1 LAAHAAIAMKASRN
15 SINLRAA
22 LVNRDVIGQAK
33 GILMERL
40 KIDQIEAFRL
50 VSQASQRSNRKLIAI
65 AEELTL
71 TGDLRSTNW

>member
-1 LAAHAAIAMKASRN
+1 MKASRN

-50 VSQASQRSNRKLIAI
+50 LSQASQRSNRKLIAI

>member
-1 LAAHAAIAMKASRN
+1 
-15 SINLRAA
+15 
-22 LVNRDVIGQAK
+22 
-33 GILMERL
+33 MERL

-50 VSQASQRSNRKLIAI
+50 LSQASQRSNRKLIAI